1 MANPVSPLKS
11 GFPYAPMLGEDGHPA
26 AVWRQ
31 FFMALWNRTGGGVG
45 VQAGPD
51 TTQALA
57 VETANRIAAD
67 ASLGTALANETA
79 ARTTGDTAL
88 GTQITNETAAR
99 IAADAVLVSNGT
111 ANLNGS
117 IAAEQA
123 ARILGD
129 ATNAAAISAI
139 RVLELLVNGDVP
151 VGIMCNPDDTPIYV
165 PGLPP

>member
-1 MANPVSPLKS
+1 
-11 GFPYAPMLGEDGHPA
+11 MLGEDGHPA

-57 VETANRIAAD
+57 VETANRIAGD
-67 ASLGTALANETA
+67 AALGTALATETA

-117 IAAEQA
+117 IATEQA
-123 ARILGD
+123 ARIIAD
-129 ATNAAAISAI
+129 AVLAADIAAI
-139 RVLELLVNGDVP
+139 RVPELLVNGDVP
-151 VGIMCNPDDTPIYV
+151 VGIMCNPNGTPIYV
-165 PGLPP
+165 PVAPV